1 MATTAPLDV
10 WRSGDGKILTLKLEE
25 LLLWSSWWPPVCVQW
40 TSEVNT
46 VRCVVQ
52 RVVWLL
58 EVTFHRLKRPS
69 IPAAQKQTS
78 THRPP
83 GVGLSLLLYH
93 TCACVSVRSTK
104 VVDLSALSFVRVET
118 FLFLL
123 PDQFRVF
130 TDKFV
135 SSVCSWTRWTKMIW
149 LNIWKKVNFV
159 SPPDVS
165 HSHQCLLPLHQAAVW
180 ALPVQ
185 RGGHLPRPVL
195 RPGLRPLV
203 PLQVSAE
210 IQKGGIT
217 KEVPSPFSAWN
228 LL

>member
-1 MATTAPLDV
+1 MATTAPFDV
-10 WRSGDGKILTLKLEE
+10 WRSGNGNILTLKLP
-25 LLLWSSWWPPVCVQW
+25 LKKNFLLWSSWWPPVCVQW
-40 TSEVNT
+40 TCEVNT

-58 EVTFHRLKRPS
+58 EVTFHRLKRLS
-69 IPAAQKQTS
+69 IPAARKQTC

-83 GVGLSLLLYH
+83 GVGLSLFLYH
-93 TCACVSVRSTK
+93 TCACVSVRSTE
-104 VVDLSALSFVRVET
+104 VVDLSALFFVRLET

-123 PDQFRVF
+123 PHQFRVF

-135 SSVCSWTRWTKMIW
+135 RSVCSWTCWTKRNY

-159 SPPDVS
+159 SSPDVS

-203 PLQVSAE
+203 PLQVSPE
-210 IQKGGIT
+210 TQKRGV
-217 KEVPSPFSAWN
+217 KKKVLPPFSD
-228 LL
+228 